1 MKANSNRF
9 NVFVLESGVFV
20 WVGATDTKEDATELL
35 MDQRDNSGVEYG
47 FIAEM
52 DVFENFHHGIS
63 VGIRT
68 KDGDLPERTPQYIAQ
83 AIVEL
88 SDELDGLV
96 DEADAKHYIM
106 EARKA
111 IARN

>member
-9 NVFVLESGVFV
+9 NVFVLESGSFV
-20 WVGATDTKEDATELL
+20 WVGATDTKEGATELL

-52 DVFENFHHGIS
+52 DVFENFHRGIS

-68 KDGDLPERTPQYIAQ
+68 KDGDLPERTPQYVAQ
-83 AIVEL
+83 ALVEL
-88 SDELDGLV
+88 SAELDDLV
-96 DEADAKHYIM
+96 GEADAKHYIK
-106 EARKA
+106 EAQNA
-111 IARN
+111 LAGN